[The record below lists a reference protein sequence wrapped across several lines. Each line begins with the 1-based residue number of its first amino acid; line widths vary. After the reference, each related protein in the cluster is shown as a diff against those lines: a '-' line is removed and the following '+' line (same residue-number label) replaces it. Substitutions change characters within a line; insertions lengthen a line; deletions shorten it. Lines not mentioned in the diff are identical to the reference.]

1 MTTVITFLLGMV
13 SGALALFLILVY
25 AALKRLG
32 EDGLENK
39 MQAWARQRKEKN
51 NG

>member
-13 SGALALFLILVY
+13 SGAAVLFMILVY
-25 AALKRLG
+25 VALKDLG
-32 EDGLENK
+32 ENNLENN
-39 MQAWARQRKEKN
+39 MEAWARQRKEKN